1 MLYFF
6 LIKIFQGQ
14 STDTHTE
21 EKKKKVG
28 KDQGIFGIPGKFSHA
43 LAHTIFMFIIK
54 NLNICLLYF
63 YLDIRVSKLNFKF
76 GYYKCFKILIEL
88 NL

>member
-21 EKKKKVG
+21 EKKKKSRQRSGNFWNSWKILTRTCAHNLYVYY
-28 KDQGIFGIPGKFSHA
+28 KKFKYM
-43 LAHTIFMFIIK
+43 LTV
-54 NLNICLLYF
+54 LL
-63 YLDIRVSKLNFKF
+63 F
-76 GYYKCFKILIEL
+76 GY
-88 NL
+88 